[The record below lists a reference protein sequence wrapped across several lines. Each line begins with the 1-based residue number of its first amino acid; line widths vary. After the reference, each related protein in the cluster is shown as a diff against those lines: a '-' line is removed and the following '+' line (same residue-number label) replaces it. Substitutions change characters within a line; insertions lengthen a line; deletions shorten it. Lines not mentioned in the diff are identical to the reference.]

1 VTGYTLIEAL
11 FVCAVVAVVT
21 AVAVPVSLAGV
32 DRARGWAGTRYV
44 ATRFVRARAH
54 AVGRGA
60 TVALRFNGNAEHTTL
75 TSFADGNRN
84 GVLTRE
90 IEAGLDPVL
99 DEPVALTSL
108 FPGVVILDEGGPRIF
123 SFSPDG
129 TATTGSV
136 LLESRDGSRFAV
148 RVLGATARVRIERY
162 VTGRDAWVEAF

>member
-1 VTGYTLIEAL
+1 MCAL
-11 FVCAVVAVVT
+11 VAVVT

-32 DRARGWAGTRYV
+32 NRARGWAGARYV
-44 ATRFVRARAH
+44 AARLVRARAQ

-60 TVALRFNGNAEHTTL
+60 AVALRFNGNAERTTL

-90 IEAGLDPVL
+90 IDAGLDPAL
-99 DEPVALTSL
+99 DDPVPLGSL
-108 FPGVVILDEGGPRIF
+108 FPGVAVLDEGGPRLF

-136 LLESRDGSRFAV
+136 LLQSRDGSRFAV

-162 VTGRDAWVEAF
+162 VTGRDAWVESF

>member
-1 VTGYTLIEAL
+1 
-11 FVCAVVAVVT
+11 VVT

-32 DRARGWAGTRYV
+32 NRARGWAGARYV
-44 ATRFVRARAH
+44 AARLVRARAQ

-60 TVALRFNGNAEHTTL
+60 AVALRFNGNAERTTL

-90 IEAGLDPVL
+90 IDAGLDPAL
-99 DEPVALTSL
+99 DDPVPLASL
-108 FPGVVILDEGGPRIF
+108 FPGVAVLDEGGPRLF

-136 LLESRDGSRFAV
+136 LLQSRDGSRFAV

-162 VTGRDAWVEAF
+162 VTGRNVWVESF